1 MKKFLILIFTI
12 IVLDSCE
19 VQKYL
24 AISDGSKS
32 DGTLTMVYEHGVY
45 EKPVVHW
52 EEAKQSAAEKCQSW
66 GYGGAEFFDVGEKE
80 CISRDANGNC
90 LRFRVTYKCQCTD

>member
-1 MKKFLILIFTI
+1 MKTFPILIFTFC
-12 IVLDSCE
+12 LFCSCE

-32 DGTLTMVYEHGVY
+32 DGTLTMIYEYGVY

-52 EEAKQSAAEKCQSW
+52 DEAKQSATEKCQSW
-66 GYGGAEFFDVGEKE
+66 GYGGSEFFDVGEKA
-80 CISRDANGNC
+80 CVARDANGNC
-90 LRFRVTYKCQCTD
+90 VRFRVTYKCQCTD